1 MNQSRELTIRNL
13 KVIEKK
19 HEFYFIVN
27 KLSILDCVKINELSN
42 ISVQVIH
49 KDLPADI
56 VFDIDTVFW
65 K

>member
-1 MNQSRELTIRNL
+1 MHQSRELAIRNL

-19 HEFYFIVN
+19 HEFYFIAN
-27 KLSILDCVKINELSN
+27 KLSILDCVE
-42 ISVQVIH
+42 ISGLDDIIVQVIN

-65 K
+65 R